1 MTRIRP
7 WAIVGLAIAAIA
19 VAALVTGCAQET
31 RIIVVQCD
39 YGAVPVGYHGL
50 TAQDSADEAWRDSLL
65 CEIKRAEIDLIR
77 WKR

>member
-39 YGAVPVGYHGL
+39 YGIVPVGAAGM
-50 TAQDSADEAWRDSLL
+50 TREDSANEAWRDSAI
-65 CEIKRAEIDLIR
+65 CQMRVDMARTGIDP
-77 WKR
+77 

>member
-1 MTRIRP
+1 MTRLRP

-39 YGAVPVGYHGL
+39 YGIVQWALP
-50 TAQDSADEAWRDSLL
+50 R
-65 CEIKRAEIDLIR
+65 
-77 WKR
+77 

>member
-1 MTRIRP
+1 MTRLRP

-39 YGAVPVGYHGL
+39 YGIVPIGYHGL
-50 TAQDSADEAWRDSLL
+50 TVRDSADEAWRDSAI
-65 CEIKRAEIDLIR
+65 CQMRVNMARAGIDP
-77 WKR
+77 